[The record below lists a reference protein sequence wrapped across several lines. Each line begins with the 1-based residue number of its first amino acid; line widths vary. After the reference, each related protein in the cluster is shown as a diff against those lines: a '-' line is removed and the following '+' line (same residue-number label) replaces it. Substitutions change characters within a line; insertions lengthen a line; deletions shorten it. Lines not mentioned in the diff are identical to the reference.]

1 MSILTVLP
9 LAAEEGAG
17 AWPFLVAGLVL
28 LILLGAMGVLL
39 AIGKGREH
47 S

>member
-1 MSILTVLP
+1 MSILSVLP
-9 LAAEEGAG
+9 LAAEAGAG
-17 AWPFLVAGLVL
+17 AAPYVVAGLALVL
-28 LILLGAMGVLL
+28 LFGAMLVLL

>member
-9 LAAEEGAG
+9 LESGPG
-17 AWPFLVAGLVL
+17 ITPYVIAGLALV
-28 LILLGAMGVLL
+28 ILFGAMLVLL

>member
-1 MSILTVLP
+1 MSIQSVLP
-9 LAAEEGAG
+9 LAAESSAG
-17 AWPFLVAGLVL
+17 AAPYLVAGLVL
-28 LILLGAMGVLL
+28 VLLFGAMLVLL